1 MSLRR
6 GVLLRAHEGG
16 GIVPC
21 GQVQDKTV
29 HRTAVLRQE
38 DVLLRARGV
47 RAATRGRRAVL
58 LLEARGRRF
67 PRHRGR
73 LVEPGHVVVRSRD
86 RRGGGTEPRG
96 GRGVRR
102 LRSRADGPHEPHDE
116 RRLLRAAGVQA
127 PLLRLLPKRVQL
139 SPRRRVCLCPHA
151 GGHQAAAPQRG
162 RGGAE
167 AGGALKRLLH
177 VQVQDALVPRWGA
190 ARLADVRVC
199 PQLPGRAAPPARGL
213 RASPVPV
220 LEAAGDFLGVLA
232 AVPAGRAVPLL
243 PRRQGA
249 ALPPC
254 LLQDGRVPGPSRHL
268 PARDAVRLLAQEVAA
283 AGAAVHEGA
292 PGGVQLQAA
301 HSRAADAGVP
311 AARLP
316 HAALQAAQRRAGEH
330 ARDGHGRPPGYDAL
344 RHVVT

>member
-190 ARLADVRVC
+190 ARLADVRVR
-199 PQLPGRAAPPARGL
+199 PQLSGCTAAPGHRLRPA
-213 RASPVPV
+213 AVPP
-220 LEAAGDFLGVLA
+220 LEAAGGLPGVLA
-232 AVPAGRAVPLL
+232 AVPAGRALSLL
-243 PRRQGA
+243 ARREGA
-249 ALPPC
+249 AVPPG
-254 LLQDGRVPGPSRHL
+254 LLQDRDLPGLSECFL
-268 PARDAVRLLAQEVAA
+268 SAWSALRLLAQEV
-283 AGAAVHEGA
+283 
-292 PGGVQLQAA
+292 
-301 HSRAADAGVP
+301 P
-311 AARLP
+311 AAPAP
-316 HAALQAAQRRAGEH
+316 HGE
-330 ARDGHGRPPGYDAL
+330 GRIQVQGCHL
-344 RHVVT
+344 RG